1 MLEKLIS
8 ALPLLEDLSV
18 TRCCSLKRTKISSD
32 RLKYL
37 LLGYC
42 KLTEIDI
49 DTPNLLSFT
58 YKNNPINCIM
68 STTAPCSWKA
78 DISYKGYNL
87 DNRWY
92 RSLKEFLGAFSQIEH
107 LNIYLDP
114 TKVLFVNSLMGSI

>member
-87 DNRWY
+87 DNP
-92 RSLKEFLGAFSQIEH
+92 AFSATMEKRCEVGI
-107 LNIYLDP
+107 LIVSNVA
-114 TKVLFVNSLMGSI
+114 TLFERYKDWELRAI

>member
-1 MLEKLIS
+1 MLKKLIS

-37 LLGYC
+37 LLGYY

-92 RSLKEFLGAFSQIEH
+92 HSLKEFLGAFR
-107 LNIYLDP
+107 
-114 TKVLFVNSLMGSI
+114 